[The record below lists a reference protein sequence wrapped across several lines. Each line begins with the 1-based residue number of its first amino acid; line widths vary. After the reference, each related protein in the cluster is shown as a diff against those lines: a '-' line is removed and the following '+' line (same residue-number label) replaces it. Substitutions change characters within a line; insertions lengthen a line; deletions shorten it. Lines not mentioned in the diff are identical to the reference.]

1 MAKKIDQTPYNF
13 NLNVFLVGQK
23 VINGI
28 KTNYTIDLEKL
39 KYNDLKRYLIIE
51 LMCSLKPLKRLLNI

>member
-1 MAKKIDQTPYNF
+1 MAKKIDQTPYKF

-28 KTNYTIDLEKL
+28 KTNYNIDLEKL
-39 KYNDLKRYLIIE
+39 KYRDLRDI
-51 LMCSLKPLKRLLNI
+51 